1 MNIRLIYELFRKEI
15 ILELRQKYAL
25 NGILLYVFSTLYI
38 ILTGFQKINAEAW
51 ITLYWIVILFASVN
65 AGAKSF
71 IQEGKGRLLYYYGIS
86 SPQNIIL
93 AKLVYNCILIG
104 VISII
109 AYIGFIVFFGNAVD
123 KPGNFMIIML
133 LGSTGLAGVFTM
145 VSAIASKAKGSATL
159 MTILSFPVIIPQL
172 LLLIKLSRRAAS
184 MSISHINLDIGYQ
197 ELIGLCCINLIIV
210 IISYLLFPYLWR
222 D

>member
-1 MNIRLIYELFRKEI
+1 MNIRLIFELFKKEI

-38 ILTGFQKINAEAW
+38 ILIGFQKISAEAW

-93 AKLVYNCILIG
+93 AKLMYNCILISI
-104 VISII
+104 ISIF
-109 AYIGFIVFFGNAVD
+109 AFLGFNLFFGSAVD
-123 KPGNFMIIML
+123 KPWNFIIIML
-133 LGSTGLAGVFTM
+133 LGSTGLAGVLTM
-145 VSAIASKAKGSATL
+145 VSAIASKARGSATL

-184 MSISHINLDIGYQ
+184 MAISNINLDIGYN
-197 ELIGLCCINLIIV
+197 ELIGLAAINMIV
-210 IISYLLFPYLWR
+210 VIVSYMLFPYLWR

>member
-1 MNIRLIYELFRKEI
+1 MKIRLIYELFRKEV

-25 NGILLYVFSTLYI
+25 NGILLYVFATLYI
-38 ILTGFQKINAEAW
+38 ILTGFQKLNAEEW

-93 AKLVYNCILIG
+93 SKLIYNCILIG
-104 VISII
+104 LISII
-109 AYIGFIVFFGNAVD
+109 SFIGFIIFFDNVID
-123 KPGNFMIIML
+123 KPWNFAVIML

-172 LLLIKLSRRAAS
+172 LLLLKLSKRAAA
-184 MSISHINLDIGYQ
+184 MQLVHISQDIGYE
-197 ELIGLCCINLIIV
+197 ELTALICINLIIV

>member
-1 MNIRLIYELFRKEI
+1 
-15 ILELRQKYAL
+15 
-25 NGILLYVFSTLYI
+25 VFSTIYI
-38 ILTGFQKINAEAW
+38 ILVGFQKINAEAW

-71 IQEGKGRLLYYYGIS
+71 IAEGRSRLLYYYGIS

-93 AKLVYNCILIG
+93 SKLLYNCILIS

-109 AYIGFIVFFGNAVD
+109 AFIGFIFFFGNAVD
-123 KPGNFMIIML
+123 KPWNFVVIML

-145 VSAIASKAKGSATL
+145 VSAIASKARGSATL

-184 MSISHINLDIGYQ
+184 LSISNVNMDIGYR
-197 ELIGLCCINLIIV
+197 ELGGLLCINLIV
-210 IISYLLFPYLWR
+210 IIVSIMLFPYLWR

>member
-1 MNIRLIYELFRKEI
+1 MNLRLIFELFKKEI

-38 ILTGFQKINAEAW
+38 ILISFQRINAEAW

-71 IQEGKGRLLYYYGIS
+71 IQEGKGRLLYYYNIS

-93 AKLVYNCILIG
+93 AKLLYNCILIS

-109 AYIGFIVFFGNAVD
+109 AFIGFILFFGNAID
-123 KPGNFMIIML
+123 KPWNFVLIML
-133 LGSTGLAGVFTM
+133 LGSTGLAGILTM
-145 VSAIASKAKGSATL
+145 VSAIASKARGSATL

-184 MSISHINLDIGYQ
+184 MAIMHINLDIGYE
-197 ELIGLCCINLIIV
+197 ELLGLACINMIV
-210 IISYLLFPYLWR
+210 VVVSYMLFPYLWR

>member
-1 MNIRLIYELFRKEI
+1 MTPRLIYELLKKEVV
-15 ILELRQKYAL
+15 LELRQKFAL

-38 ILTGFQKINAEAW
+38 ILIGFEKVSAEAW

-71 IQEGKGRLLYYYGIS
+71 IQEGKGRLLYYYSIS
-86 SPQNIIL
+86 SPQDIIL
-93 AKLVYNCILIG
+93 AKLLYNCILIG
-104 VISII
+104 IISLL
-109 AYIGFIVFFGNAVD
+109 AFVGFNVFFGPAVD
-123 KPGNFMIIML
+123 QTWNFLLIML
-133 LGSTGLAGVFTM
+133 LGSVGLAGVFTM
-145 VSAIASKAKGSATL
+145 VSAIASKARGSATL

-184 MSISHINLDIGYQ
+184 LAISHISMDIGSR
-197 ELIGLCCINLIIV
+197 ELIGLCCINLIVIV
-210 IISYLLFPYLWR
+210 VSYMLFPYLWR

>member
-1 MNIRLIYELFRKEI
+1 MDLRVIYELFKKEI

-38 ILTGFQKINAEAW
+38 IFIGFQKITPEAW

-86 SPQNIIL
+86 SPENIIL
-93 AKLVYNCILIG
+93 SKLLYNCILIA
-104 VISII
+104 VISVI
-109 AYIGFIVFFGNAVD
+109 AFIGFLVFFGNVVD
-123 KPGNFMIIML
+123 KPWNFAIIML

-145 VSAIASKAKGSATL
+145 VSAIASKARGSATL

-172 LLLIKLSRRAAS
+172 LLLIKLSRRAAG
-184 MSISHINLDIGYQ
+184 MAISNINFDIGYK
-197 ELIGLCCINLIIV
+197 ELIGLACINLIVVIV
-210 IISYLLFPYLWR
+210 SFMLFPYLWR